1 MFLGGESGPSQPEIL
16 PNDFSLYVG
25 KTLTDSEKLSALEDH
40 FKPHKL
46 YQFPQRNE
54 YGKNRSFNPAWLDE
68 YPWLV
73 YSPAEDGVYCKVCSI
88 FGGVSSDKNS
98 SKIERL
104 VKVPIT
110 FWTSAS
116 SKLKDHQMKSGV
128 HKSATLKAE
137 EFYKVIKL
145 KQKSIGEQLNSALAS
160 QIQHNREKL
169 YSIVK
174 TILFCGRQNIAI
186 RGHREYESSTN
197 PGNFRELLSFRIESG
212 DHLLQDHLCSAP
224 KNATYTSN
232 TIQNDLIHTVGKWIQ
247 NKILSEIQ
255 QGSNIFTVIADES
268 RDCSNKEQMPL
279 IVRYVDKHSS
289 IVEAFL
295 AFVECEYGT
304 SGEQLATLIE
314 SACQNIGLDMS
325 LCRGQGYDGAGNM
338 AGLCTGAAKRIRD
351 KYPKAF
357 YFHCAAHRLNL
368 CVAHALK
375 LTSVSNM
382 FSVITSTANFFNY
395 SPKRQKSLEIHV
407 GKYPS
412 DALKTKLLPLCR
424 TRWVERINALE
435 VSLDLLEAVVLT
447 FCSMV
452 KNIDKEWNRDT
463 VNQASSLLKNI
474 DFDFIINL
482 VIVQKVLAF
491 TSGITTGLQKRGIDV
506 VDVCTQ
512 VQLVIRTLQGVR
524 SEVEG
529 FHGECFIQACVLA
542 RKLDV
547 DIKKPRICARQ
558 VHRQNA
564 VATSSGELLTHNQQ
578 VEKHY
583 CINVTIPVLDDVIVG
598 LCDRF
603 CEGQEDVMKGSL
615 LIPSNIIT
623 KPNWE
628 SLIQPFLELYLDE
641 VPSNHTLSSELLVW
655 KQLWMDKWSSHM
667 KLLQEQNVKIAGK
680 EINYSD
686 AEVKRLKF
694 SAVPNTVCLALS
706 ETNQDVFPNV
716 HYLLTVLGVLPL
728 TTCEAE
734 RTISCLRRLK
744 TYMRSTMTQDRLTGL
759 ALMHIHR
766 ELSLHADVD
775 EIVQSFA
782 TEHPRRMKL
791 YNILDS

>member
-1 MFLGGESGPSQPEIL
+1 M
-16 PNDFSLYVG
+16 
-25 KTLTDSEKLSALEDH
+25 
-40 FKPHKL
+40 
-46 YQFPQRNE
+46 
-54 YGKNRSFNPAWLDE
+54 
-68 YPWLV
+68 
-73 YSPAEDGVYCKVCSI
+73 YSPAEDGVYCKVCCF
-88 FGGVSSDKNS
+88 FGGASSEKNS

-116 SKLKDHQMKSGV
+116 TKLKDHHMKSSV
-128 HKSATLKAE
+128 HKSATLKSE
-137 EFYKVIKL
+137 EFCKVMKS
-145 KQKSIGEQLNSALAS
+145 KQKSISEQLNSALAS
-160 QIQHNREKL
+160 QVQRNREKL

-186 RGHREYESSTN
+186 RGHRESESSTN
-197 PGNFRELLSFRIESG
+197 PGNFREWLSFRIESG
-212 DHLLQDHLCSAP
+212 DHLLQDHLCNAP
-224 KNATYTSN
+224 KNAIYTSN
-232 TIQNDLIHTVGKWIQ
+232 TIQNDLICTIGKWIQ
-247 NKILSEIQ
+247 NRVLSEIQ
-255 QGSNIFTVIADES
+255 QGSKIFAVIADES

-314 SACQNIGLDMS
+314 LSCESIGLDMS

-375 LTSVSNM
+375 STSVSNM

-407 GKYPS
+407 AKYPS
-412 DALKTKLLPLCR
+412 NTLRTKLLPLCR

-435 VSLDLLEAVVLT
+435 VALDLLDVVVQT

-452 KNIDKEWNRDT
+452 NNTGKEWNRDT
-463 VNQASSLLKNI
+463 VNQALSLLKNI

-491 TSGITTGLQKRGIDV
+491 TSGITTGLQKQGIDI
-506 VDVCTQ
+506 VDVCTH

-524 SEVEG
+524 REVEG
-529 FHGECFIQACVLA
+529 FHGECFTQACALA

-564 VATSSGELLTHNQQ
+564 VATSGEQLTYNQQ

-583 CINVTIPVLDDVIVG
+583 CINVTIPVLDDFIVG
-598 LCDRF
+598 LCNRF
-603 CEGQEDVMKGSL
+603 CEGQEDIMKGSL
-615 LIPSNIIT
+615 LIPSNVIT
-623 KPNWE
+623 KPNWD
-628 SLIQPFLELYLDE
+628 SLIQPFLELYSDE
-641 VPSNHTLSSELLVW
+641 VPSNYTVSNELLVW
-655 KQLWMDKWSSHM
+655 KQLWMDKWSSYM
-667 KLLQEQNVKIAGK
+667 KRLQEQNVKIAGK

-694 SAVPNTVCLALS
+694 SAVPNTVLLALS
-706 ETNQDVFPNV
+706 ETNRDVFPNV
-716 HYLLTVLGVLPL
+716 HYLLTLLGVLPL

-734 RTISCLRRLK
+734 CTISCLRRLK
-744 TYMRSTMTQDRLTGL
+744 TYMRSNMTQDRLTGL

-766 ELSLHADVD
+766 DLSLHADVD
-775 EIVQSFA
+775 EIVQAFA
-782 TEHPRRMKL
+782 IEYPRRMKL
-791 YNILDS
+791 CNILDS